1 MEFKTVAT
9 SSPLHHFEMNSPVNT
24 TVRRRVLAGLIGLI
38 GWAASISALAQA
50 SPTFWRD
57 SWMASP
63 QPLWSADFVLP
74 LGVPARFEK
83 QTLRQVARLSVGGTR
98 LRVVLSNEEGQ
109 APLVI
114 GAAHVAR
121 HAEGSAVVAGSD
133 RALRFGGRAEV
144 RIAPGARVV
153 SDPVELAVPALGR
166 VAVSIYLPQP
176 TAPAGFHFDARQT
189 AYLASG
195 DHTASTVLGRDA
207 TTLSTRVFL
216 SGVMVDG
223 PQPPVTVVA
232 LGDSITDGNGATPD
246 ADARWPD
253 ALAERLAPRG
263 VAVLNAGISGA
274 RLLSDGM
281 GRSALARIGRDVFSR
296 PGVRTVIVLLGTNDI
311 GWPGGPF
318 APRESSVSIEA
329 FTQGYRALAELARA
343 HNVRLIA
350 ATLPPFERALQG
362 TPLEG
367 HHSPE
372 KERLRQAVNRW
383 IRESGSFD
391 AVVDMDRVLHD
402 PAHPSRLN
410 PAFDSGDHLH
420 PNDAGY
426 RAMAAALDLDTL
438 LPAP

>member
-1 MEFKTVAT
+1 
-9 SSPLHHFEMNSPVNT
+9 MNPFLNT
-24 TVRRRVLAGLIGLI
+24 PTRRRVLTGLIVLAATGST
-38 GWAASISALAQA
+38 WAQGPS
-50 SPTFWRD
+50 FWRD
-57 SWMASP
+57 TWMASP

-83 QTLRQVARLSVGGTR
+83 QTIRQVARVSVGGS
-98 LRVVLSNEEGQ
+98 RVRIVLSNEEGH

-114 GAAHVAR
+114 GTAQVAR
-121 HAEGSAVVAGSD
+121 HAEGSGVVAGSD
-133 RALRFGGRAEV
+133 RALRFGGQASV
-144 RIAPGARVV
+144 RIPPGARVV
-153 SDPVELAVPALGR
+153 SDPIDLVLPALSR

-189 AYLASG
+189 AYLVNG
-195 DHTASTVLGRDA
+195 DHTSAAVLARDA
-207 TTLSTRVFL
+207 ATLSTRVFL
-216 SGVMVDG
+216 AGVMVDG

-246 ADARWPD
+246 ADTRWPD

-281 GRSALARIGRDVFSR
+281 GRSALARIGRDVLSR
-296 PGVRTVIVLLGTNDI
+296 PGVRTVVVLLGTNDI

-318 APRESSVSIEA
+318 APREAAMTVDA
-329 FTQGYRALAELARA
+329 FAQGYRTLVELARA
-343 HNVRLIA
+343 HHVRLVA

-383 IRESGSFD
+383 IRESDSFD
-391 AVVDMDRVLHD
+391 AVVDMDRVLRD

-426 RAMAAALDLDTL
+426 RAMAAALDLGTL

>member
-1 MEFKTVAT
+1 MT
-9 SSPLHHFEMNSPVNT
+9 SILNT
-24 TVRRRVLAGLIGLI
+24 HRRRLLAGLIAL
-38 GWAASISALAQA
+38 AASASTVAQA
-50 SPTFWRD
+50 PTFWHD

-83 QTLRQVARLSVGGTR
+83 QTLRQVARVSVGGAR
-98 LRVVLSNEEGQ
+98 MRVVLSNEDGE

-114 GAAHVAR
+114 GAGHVAR
-121 HAEGSAVVAGSD
+121 HAEGSSVVAGSE
-133 RALRFGGRAEV
+133 RALRFGGQASV
-144 RIAPGARVV
+144 RIPPGARVV
-153 SDPVELAVPALGR
+153 SDPVDLALPALAR

-189 AYLASG
+189 AYLVHG
-195 DHTASTVLGRDA
+195 DHTSAAVLPRDA
-207 TTLSTRVFL
+207 ATLSTRVFL
-216 SGVMVDG
+216 AGVMVDG

-246 ADARWPD
+246 ADTRWPD

-274 RLLSDGM
+274 RLLRDGM
-281 GRSALARIGRDVFSR
+281 GRSALARIGRDVLSR
-296 PGVRTVIVLLGTNDI
+296 PGVRTVVVLLGTNDI

-318 APRESSVSIEA
+318 SPHEPAMRLDD

-350 ATLPPFERALQG
+350 ATLPPFERALEG

-391 AVVDMDRVLHD
+391 AVVDMDRVLRD
-402 PAHPSRLN
+402 PARLSRLN
-410 PAFDSGDHLH
+410 PAYDSGDHLH

-426 RAMAAALDLDTL
+426 RAMAAALELETL
-438 LPAP
+438 LPPPKPQSPTAS

>member
-1 MEFKTVAT
+1 
-9 SSPLHHFEMNSPVNT
+9 MNPFPHPR
-24 TVRRRVLAGLIGLI
+24 VRRQLLAGVVALSA
-38 GWAASISALAQA
+38 WAAAAPAVAQA

-63 QPLWSADFVLP
+63 QPLWSSDFVLP
-74 LGVPARFEK
+74 LGTPTQFER
-83 QTLRQVARLSVGGTR
+83 QTLRQVARLSVGGAR

-114 GAAHVAR
+114 GGARIAR
-121 HAEGSAVVAGSD
+121 HAEGSSVVAGSD
-133 RALRFGGRAEV
+133 RVLRFGGQAEV
-144 RIAPGARVV
+144 HVPPGARVV
-153 SDPVELAVPALGR
+153 SDPVDLALPALAR
-166 VAVSIYLPQP
+166 VAVSIYLPRA

-195 DHTASTVLGRDA
+195 DQTAARSLARD
-207 TTLSTRVFL
+207 TTSLSTRAFL
-216 SGVMVDG
+216 AGVMVDG
-223 PQPPVTVVA
+223 AQPPVTVVA

-246 ADARWPD
+246 ADTRWPD

-274 RLLSDGM
+274 RLLRDGM

-318 APRESSVSIEA
+318 APHEA
-329 FTQGYRALAELARA
+329 AMRLDDFTQGYRALAELARA

-350 ATLPPFERALQG
+350 ATLPPFERALEG

-383 IRESGSFD
+383 IRESAGFD
-391 AVVDMDRVLHD
+391 AVVDMDRVLRD
-402 PAHPSRLN
+402 PARPSRLN
-410 PAFDSGDHLH
+410 PAYDSGDHLH

-426 RAMAAALDLDTL
+426 RAMAAALELETL
-438 LPAP
+438 LPPPKPQSPTAS

>member
-1 MEFKTVAT
+1 MHHLLNAT
-9 SSPLHHFEMNSPVNT
+9 F
-24 TVRRRVLAGLIGLI
+24 RRTLMAGLIAIASG
-38 GWAASISALAQA
+38 AATSPTLAQA
-50 SPTFWRD
+50 APAFWRD
-57 SWMASP
+57 SWMAST

-74 LGVPARFEK
+74 LGVPARFER
-83 QTLRQVARLSVGGTR
+83 QTLRQVARLSVGGAR
-98 LRVVLSNEEGQ
+98 LRVVLSNEDGH
-109 APLVI
+109 APLWI
-114 GAAHVAR
+114 GSAHVAR
-121 HAEGSAVVAGSD
+121 HAGGSAVVAGSD
-133 RALRFGGRAEV
+133 RVLRFGGQAEV
-144 RIAPGARVV
+144 RIPPGARVV
-153 SDPVELAVPALGR
+153 SDPVDLSMPALGR
-166 VAVSIYLPQP
+166 VTVSIYLPRP

-189 AYLASG
+189 AYLVSG
-195 DHTASTVLGRDA
+195 DHTASPVLAREA
-207 TTLSTRVFL
+207 ATLSTRVFL

-223 PQPPVTVVA
+223 PQPPVAVVA
-232 LGDSITDGNGATPD
+232 LGDSLTDGNGAAPD

-281 GRSALARIGRDVFSR
+281 GRGALARIGRDVFSR
-296 PGVRTVIVLLGTNDI
+296 PGVRTVVVLLGTNDI

-318 APRESSVSIEA
+318 APREPAMNVEA

-343 HNVRLIA
+343 HNVRLVA

-383 IRESGSFD
+383 IRDSGFD
-391 AVVDMDRVLHD
+391 AVVDMDRVLRD
-402 PAHPSRLN
+402 PGHPSRLN
-410 PAFDSGDHLH
+410 PAYDSGDHLH

-426 RAMAAALDLDTL
+426 QAMAAALDLDTL